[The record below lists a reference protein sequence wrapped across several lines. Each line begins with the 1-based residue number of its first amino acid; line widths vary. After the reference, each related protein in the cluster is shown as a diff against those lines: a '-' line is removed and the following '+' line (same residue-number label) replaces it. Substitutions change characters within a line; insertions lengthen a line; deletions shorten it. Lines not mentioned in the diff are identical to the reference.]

1 MMDFRDKIKTYFKEG
16 EIYRTQGL
24 LDEAL
29 DKFKSVEGLIKAN
42 RSIRD
47 RDNLLLKIS
56 TRIDEI
62 NKKLKK
68 DISPLKTPKVSD
80 DVQDLMKEMFS
91 FDDPETQGSSSL
103 GGAIALAKFGQYD
116 KAVEEFTRLLDNK
129 SLRFEAAKNILHCW
143 IEQKYVDYA
152 VSLFQKWQKTSF
164 FTPDELEK
172 IRQYFQNILKDAGI
186 KREISGIEAQ
196 KTIEPESQIDDD
208 DILDIN
214 SIRFILPRGSKKGEK
229 IELEVSFQSGKMIRM
244 LVAKKDKEI
253 IDTIRSG
260 DMIKDMVF
268 YSTVAIFSGTGFVSS
283 KKEIEAGPKRGD
295 YSLEIKIINIAS

>member
-1 MMDFRDKIKTYFKEG
+1 MDLKDKIKTFFKEG
-16 EIYRTQGL
+16 ELYRTQGL

-29 DKFKSVEGLIKAN
+29 DKFKSVEGLIKASN
-42 RSIRD
+42 SLRD
-47 RDNLLLKIS
+47 RDKLLLKIS

-68 DISPLKTPKVSD
+68 EYTPLKPPKVSD
-80 DVQDLMKEMFS
+80 DVQGLMKEMFS
-91 FDDPETQGSSSL
+91 FDDPEIKGSSSL

-129 SLRFEAAKNILHCW
+129 SLRLQAAKNILHCW

-152 VSLFQKWQKTSF
+152 VSLFQKWQKTNF
-164 FTPDELEK
+164 FPPDEL
-172 IRQYFQNILKDAGI
+172 INLRQFFQNILKEAGI
-186 KREISGIEAQ
+186 KREIAGIEVQ

-214 SIRFILPRGSKKGEK
+214 SIRFVLPRGVKKGEK
-229 IELEVSFQSGKMIRM
+229 IELEISFQSGKMIRM
-244 LVAKKDKEI
+244 LIPKKDKEI
-253 IDTIRSG
+253 IDSIKSG

-268 YSTVAIFSGTGFVSS
+268 YSPVAIFSGTGFVSS

>member
-1 MMDFRDKIKTYFKEG
+1 MDLKDKIKTYFKEG
-16 EIYRTQGL
+16 ELYRSQGL

-29 DKFKSVEGLIKAN
+29 DKFKSIEGLIKAN
-42 RSIRD
+42 HSIRD
-47 RDNLLLKIS
+47 QSALLDKIS
-56 TRIDEI
+56 KKIDEI

-68 DISPLKTPKVSD
+68 EVSPLKAPKVSD
-80 DVQDLMKEMFS
+80 DVQGLMKEMFS
-91 FDDPETQGSSSL
+91 FDDPEVKGSSSL

-116 KAVEEFTRLLDNK
+116 KAVEEFTRLLDNN
-129 SLRFEAAKNILHCW
+129 SLRLEAAKNILHCW

-164 FTPDELEK
+164 FPSDEIEK
-172 IRQYFQNILKDAGI
+172 LRQYFQNILKDAGI
-186 KREISGIEAQ
+186 KKEISGIEVQ

-214 SIRFILPRGSKKGEK
+214 SIRFILPRGSRKGEK
-229 IELEVSFQSGKMIRM
+229 IELEVSFQTGKMIRM
-244 LVAKKDKEI
+244 LISKKDKNI
-253 IDTIRSG
+253 IDNVNPG

-268 YSTVAIFSGTGFVSS
+268 YSPVAIFSGTGFVSS